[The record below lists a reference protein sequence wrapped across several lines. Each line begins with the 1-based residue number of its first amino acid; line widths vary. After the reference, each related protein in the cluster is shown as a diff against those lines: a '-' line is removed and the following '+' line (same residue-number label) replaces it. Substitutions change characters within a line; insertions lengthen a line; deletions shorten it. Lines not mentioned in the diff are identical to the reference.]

1 MKFGF
6 VAKHRETWPV
16 RWLCEALGVSCSR
29 FHGWLTRPRSASAQ
43 SDEELTTIVR
53 ARFVAS
59 SRTYGA
65 RRIWCDVL
73 ADGGSCGLH
82 HIERLMRSDALRA
95 RPRRRGLPADTGTLA
110 AGGAIALI
118 NSFGGLGL
126 FVGSCAVGWLNAASD
141 NADLSFLTMAGTL
154 LLSRILTL
162 LVREVAADSVKTA
175 AARGVIR

>member
-1 MKFGF
+1 
-6 VAKHRETWPV
+6 
-16 RWLCEALGVSCSR
+16 
-29 FHGWLTRPRSASAQ
+29 
-43 SDEELTTIVR
+43 
-53 ARFVAS
+53 
-59 SRTYGA
+59 
-65 RRIWCDVL
+65 
-73 ADGGSCGLH
+73 
-82 HIERLMRSDALRA
+82 
-95 RPRRRGLPADTGTLA
+95 LPADTGTLA